1 MSSRGAPGWPDS
13 TLGAGPEAP
22 DGPDHRPGAPDTVP
36 GYPRPVSLEIDH
48 VTKRYGTTTALDG
61 LTFEVDRGEVFGF
74 LGANGAGKTTTMR
87 ICLGIITADDGEIR
101 LDGRPTGELPR
112 RTWGYLPEERGLYPR
127 MGILDQLVYFASLYG
142 VPPHRA
148 RREALAWLTRFRIPD
163 YAGRRA
169 EELSKGNQQKVQ
181 FIAAVLHDP
190 EVLLMDEPF
199 TGLDPIN
206 LVLLREAFTEL
217 RDRGRT
223 LIFSTHQMEA
233 AEAMCESVAIVD
245 RGRLVAG
252 GRVRDLKRASGRRTV
267 RLAFDD
273 GVVGGDGVVAGGAAP
288 VRRVI
293 VGEAADGLAMW
304 LAALPGVQA
313 VRTDAAGAELE
324 LMPGA
329 DPAIIL
335 TAVLARH
342 GTLTRFEVAEPSLE
356 ALFIEYVGRPADDE
370 TSLAPIG
377 ISPSDVT
384 EGAA

>member
-1 MSSRGAPGWPDS
+1 M
-13 TLGAGPEAP
+13 
-22 DGPDHRPGAPDTVP
+22 P
-36 GYPRPVSLEIDH
+36 GYPRRVSLEIDH
-48 VTKRYGTTTALDG
+48 VTKRYGSTTALDG
-61 LTFEVDRGEVFGF
+61 LTFEVARGEVFGF

-87 ICLGIITADDGEIR
+87 ICLGIITADAGEIR
-101 LDGRPTGELPR
+101 WDGRPTGALAR

-127 MGILDQLVYFASLYG
+127 MGVLDQLVYFGSLYG
-142 VPPHRA
+142 EAPDRA
-148 RREALAWLTRFRIPD
+148 RREALAWLTRFRIAD

-199 TGLDPIN
+199 TGLDPMN

-267 RLAFDD
+267 RLAFD
-273 GVVGGDGVVAGGAAP
+273 GGVVVGGGAAVVVGGGVVVGGAA
-288 VRRVI
+288 
-293 VGEAADGLAMW
+293 ADSLAVW
-304 LAALPGVQA
+304 LAALPGVRA

-324 LMPGA
+324 LLRSA
-329 DPAIIL
+329 DPATIL
-335 TAVLARH
+335 NAVLARG

-356 ALFIEYVGRPADDE
+356 ALFIEHVGRPADDE
-370 TSLAPIG
+370 TSLAPVGIG
-377 ISPSDVT
+377 PSV
-384 EGAA
+384 AAESAA

>member
-1 MSSRGAPGWPDS
+1 M
-13 TLGAGPEAP
+13 
-22 DGPDHRPGAPDTVP
+22 P

-61 LTFEVDRGEVFGF
+61 LTFEVARGEVFGF

-87 ICLGIITADDGEIR
+87 ICLGIIAADAGEIR
-101 LDGRPTGELPR
+101 WDGRPTGELPR

-127 MGILDQLVYFASLYG
+127 MGVLDQLVYFASLYG
-142 VPPHRA
+142 EPPDRA

-223 LIFSTHQMEA
+223 LIFSTHQMES

-245 RGRLVAG
+245 QGRLVAG

-267 RLAFDD
+267 RLA
-273 GVVGGDGVVAGGAAP
+273 VVGDAAP
-288 VRRVI
+288 
-293 VGEAADGLAMW
+293 GEAAPGEAAEGHAGLGD
-304 LAALPGVQA
+304 AAPGEAAPDWFAVLPGVQA
-313 VRTDAAGAELE
+313 VRMDAAGAELE
-324 LMPGA
+324 LLPGA
-329 DPAIIL
+329 DPATIL
-335 TAVLARH
+335 SAVLARG

-370 TSLAPIG
+370 TSLAPASVG
-377 ISPSDVT
+377 PSVAA
-384 EGAA
+384 EGVA

>member
-1 MSSRGAPGWPDS
+1 M
-13 TLGAGPEAP
+13 
-22 DGPDHRPGAPDTVP
+22 P

-48 VTKRYGTTTALDG
+48 VTKRYGSTTALDG
-61 LTFEVDRGEVFGF
+61 LTFEVARGEVFGF

-87 ICLGIITADDGEIR
+87 ICLGIITADAGEIR
-101 LDGRPTGELPR
+101 WDGRTTGALAR

-127 MGILDQLVYFASLYG
+127 MGVLDQLVYFGSLYG
-142 VPPHRA
+142 EAPDRA
-148 RREALAWLTRFRIPD
+148 RREALAWLTRFRIAD

-223 LIFSTHQMEA
+223 LIVSTHQMEA

-252 GRVRDLKRASGRRTV
+252 GRVRDLKRVSGRRTV
-267 RLAFDD
+267 RLAFDG
-273 GVVGGDGVVAGGAAP
+273 GVVGGGAAVGVGGVVDGEAA
-288 VRRVI
+288 
-293 VGEAADGLAMW
+293 VGEAAW
-304 LAALPGVQA
+304 LAALPGVRA

-324 LMPGA
+324 LLPSA
-329 DPAIIL
+329 DPATIL
-335 TAVLARH
+335 TAVLARG

-356 ALFIEYVGRPADDE
+356 ALFIEHIGRPADDE
-370 TSLAPIG
+370 TSLAPVGIG
-377 ISPSDVT
+377 PSVAAK
-384 EGAA
+384 GAA